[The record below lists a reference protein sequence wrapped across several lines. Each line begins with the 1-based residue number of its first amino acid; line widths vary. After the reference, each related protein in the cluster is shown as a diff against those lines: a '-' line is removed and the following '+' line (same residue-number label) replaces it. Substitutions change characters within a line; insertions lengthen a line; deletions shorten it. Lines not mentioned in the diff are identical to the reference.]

1 MKYTADYS
9 KERDRAMKIM
19 DMSDEEV
26 EALYVSTRSEENSR
40 SLNPVRVNLF
50 YETAKRLDLAA
61 SVQGGILEVEIDD
74 ERMMGQIVFTC
85 LKYGMFVDKDDLSRA
100 ALLFAL
106 EHMTSVFFECKDN
119 KLVIDIVADLAK

>member
-26 EALYVSTRSEENSR
+26 EALYASTRSEENSR

-85 LKYGMFVDKDDLSRA
+85 LKYSMFVDKDDLSKA